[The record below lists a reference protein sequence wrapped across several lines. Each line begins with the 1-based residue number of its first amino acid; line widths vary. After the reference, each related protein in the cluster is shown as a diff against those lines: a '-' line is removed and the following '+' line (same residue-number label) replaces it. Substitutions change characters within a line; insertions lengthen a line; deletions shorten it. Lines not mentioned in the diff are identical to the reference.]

1 MLTVP
6 LFYALSLLG
15 VIHYNMHVLL
25 TSGNL
30 LAYRLMFFIYLPQL
44 STATL
49 LNNLLCRNHYVP
61 GTYLK
66 NITYFK
72 NIKHCLTD
80 FF

>member
-30 LAYRLMFFIYLPQL
+30 LAYRLMFFIYLLQL
-44 STATL
+44 YLTIS
-49 LNNLLCRNHYVP
+49 YVE
-61 GTYLK
+61 
-66 NITYFK
+66 ITMCPAP
-72 NIKHCLTD
+72 I
-80 FF
+80 